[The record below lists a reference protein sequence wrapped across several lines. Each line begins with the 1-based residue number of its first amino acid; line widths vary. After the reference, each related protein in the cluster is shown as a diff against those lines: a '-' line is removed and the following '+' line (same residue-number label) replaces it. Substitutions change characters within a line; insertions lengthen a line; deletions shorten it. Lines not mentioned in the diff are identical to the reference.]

1 MFEGRYG
8 PYVKH
13 EKTNATIPKDMDKD
27 EITLE
32 QAVELVD
39 AKAAK
44 GGKKKGGRRKKA
56 S

>member
-13 EKTNATIPKDMDKD
+13 VKTNATIPKDMDKD

-32 QAVELVD
+32 QAVALVD
-39 AKAAK
+39 AKASK
-44 GGKKKGGRRKKA
+44 PKKKRAPRKKA